1 MTKTIDITD
10 ELYERLA
17 GLAKGFDT
25 PANVIERLLENTRS
39 VSTHT
44 SEPGKK
50 DTTKYIFDGE
60 KYGKGKL
67 VLAVIK
73 KYYDEKRNLSIDDL
87 MKAFPSHLQ
96 GSMGVFSTYED
107 ARKIFTETGYKRH
120 FIESDELINTA
131 DGRYAVC
138 SQWGKGNI
146 DTFIDAARNL
156 SFKITPTDM

>member
-17 GLAKGFDT
+17 RLAKGFDT
-25 PANVIERLLENTRS
+25 PADVIGRLLE
-39 VSTHT
+39 STNNVT
-44 SEPGKK
+44 TPASGSGKK
-50 DTTKYIFDGE
+50 DTTKYIFDGD

-73 KYYDEKRNLSIDDL
+73 KYYDKNRNLSIDDL

-96 GSMGVFSTYED
+96 GSMGVFSKYED
-107 ARKIFTETGYKRH
+107 ARKIFSETGHKRH
-120 FIESDELINTA
+120 FIDADELINTA

-146 DTFIDAARNL
+146 NAFIDAARKLN
-156 SFKITPTDM
+156 FKITPTDI